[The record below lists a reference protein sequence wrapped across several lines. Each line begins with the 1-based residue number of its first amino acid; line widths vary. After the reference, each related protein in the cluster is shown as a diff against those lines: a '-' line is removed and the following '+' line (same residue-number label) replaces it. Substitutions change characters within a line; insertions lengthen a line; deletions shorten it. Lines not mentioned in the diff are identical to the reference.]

1 MYFATPSALI
11 GAATVAGL
19 VAAYLY
25 RAQFRRRSVSSLM
38 LWRFAVRSG
47 GGGRRR
53 DRLRLPPI
61 FYLELAILAL
71 LLFAALSPHIRR
83 AAPPP
88 LTVVLD
94 TSASMSARGADG
106 STPFERASK
115 FLDAEIRRSGATRMK
130 VVAASADGPQ
140 VFGL

>member
-1 MYFATPSALI
+1 MYFATPAALI

-61 FYLELAILAL
+61 FYLELAVLAL
-71 LLFAALSPHIRR
+71 LVFAALSPHLRR
-83 AAPPP
+83 TAPPP

-94 TSASMSARGADG
+94 TSASMSAGGSDGQTPAVRAAAFLAREIKRTGAKPG
-106 STPFERASK
+106 GK
-115 FLDAEIRRSGATRMK
+115 IDADCAT
-130 VVAASADGPQ
+130 VVE
-140 VFGL
+140 